1 MELLWT
7 TALVT
12 GLAGS
17 LHCVGMCGP
26 IALALPVGGMSLRQA
41 TFARILYNT
50 GRIGSYAFLGMLFGS
65 FGKGLFVAGL
75 QQKVSILAGIL
86 LLIMLIP
93 ARFWHFLSFDGFT
106 TKVKMQ
112 LSRRLRQRSYLN
124 FLMLGVFNGLLP
136 CGFVYLGLAGAL
148 ATATPPQGAA
158 YMALFGLGTAP
169 AMFGI
174 STVASWATLRFRTWL
189 TRWMPAF
196 GLVLAFI
203 FILRGLNLGV
213 PYLSPHFE
221 PYHEIPLCHGQ
232 LKP

>member
-7 TALVT
+7 TAFVT

-26 IALALPVGGMSLRQA
+26 IALALPVGGMPLRQA
-41 TFARILYNT
+41 TGMRVLYNA
-50 GRIGSYAFLGMLFGS
+50 GRISAYALLGLLFGT
-65 FGKGLFVAGL
+65 FGKGLFVAGM
-75 QQKVSILAGIL
+75 QQKVSILAGVL
-86 LLIMLIP
+86 LLLMLIP
-93 ARFWHFLSFDGFT
+93 AKFWHFLSFRGIT
-106 TKVKMQ
+106 SRLKMQ
-112 LSRRLRQRSYLN
+112 LSRRLRQRSAFN
-124 FLMLGVFNGLLP
+124 FVMLGFFNGLLP

-148 ATATPPQGAA
+148 ATATPLEGAA

-174 STVASWATLRFRTWL
+174 STIATWASMRLRNWVTH
-189 TRWMPAF
+189 WMPAF
-196 GLVLAFI
+196 GLILAFI

-221 PYHEIPLCHGQ
+221 KQHEIPLCHGT
-232 LKP
+232 LNR